1 LLESTVK
8 NPHESPDPKI
18 VYGAFAPWV
27 HHGHEN
33 AVFSTFPPLLKLLQK
48 EIRYEPSTKFSEMAP
63 VTYVP

>member
-1 LLESTVK
+1 MADFEGQLCLESTLK

-33 AVFSTFPPLLKLLQK
+33 ADFSTFSTTLKIITKRLLEYDWKSG
-48 EIRYEPSTKFSEMAP
+48 I
-63 VTYVP
+63 